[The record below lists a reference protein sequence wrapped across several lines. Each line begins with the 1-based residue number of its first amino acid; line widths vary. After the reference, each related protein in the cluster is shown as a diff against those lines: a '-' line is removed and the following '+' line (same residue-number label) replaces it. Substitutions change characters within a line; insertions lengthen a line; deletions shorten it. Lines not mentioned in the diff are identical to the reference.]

1 MSRAL
6 HLYDPFDSELCLIGA
21 PNDSALAQEITR
33 VIHFLEHAP
42 EVPLQDLAY
51 TCALSAR
58 HMPSVIAVVAT
69 SVGDLRDRLALAHK
83 KLVENAGRIRDKSG
97 TYFFRDR
104 LRPRGRIAFLFPG
117 AVSFYPDMLRDLC
130 LVFEECRSAFDEL
143 EEALQN
149 CDTGSFSPSDYVFPP
164 AACYRHDSDAFTANA
179 FSESFIAVHA
189 ANTAL
194 FRLFDRMGVTPDGLV
209 GFSGG
214 DFAAL
219 DVAGV
224 YGNLTRSKRIVFMR
238 EGYQMLNRLVD
249 RDDLPACIMLTVL
262 DASREIIDALIA
274 AYPGRMALAFFHSP
288 RQQSVALS
296 PEILREVTEA
306 LHKAGAKTMTVP
318 MDRPFSTPW
327 CSKVLPPIKQFLS
340 HWVRHVPKIPVY
352 SCATAARLPSQPRGI
367 LHLTADQWTTPVRF
381 DDTIRQMYADG
392 FRIFIELGAR
402 GNMTN
407 AIDETLKNQPHQ
419 AVAVNRIHRSGL
431 VQLHHALGMLA
442 AQGVQLDLTMLH
454 HHRRQR
460 VLDLDK
466 PLSVTVRADHEL
478 HLSAKLPTLSVFA
491 PSGELITAAT
501 TRAPAGQSKKALPA
515 STDKR
520 HLDFGADFPMLASA
534 DILDEQPGFVLEIAK
549 IITLEDYP
557 FLRDYALGTSQLSYA
572 NPTLKGLT
580 LLSLISG
587 LELMCEAARKL
598 VPRRRVAQVD
608 NLRSQRWVGF
618 ERGAVRLII
627 RAERVSWPDAQFA
640 AVKVQLRDDSPNSAF
655 TWPIIEATILLTAA
669 GTVSHPIQPPPLTN
683 PRPVNWSGHDIYPDR
698 LFHGEGLRIVRHVDL
713 WSEEGIDFEI
723 EVPGR
728 ADAVR
733 YTRIPLF
740 SIWPRLM
747 DGIVS
752 SFSLWRSHERFA
764 GAISMPFRARRII
777 FYASSFA
784 EGARL
789 RGYLRLISVT
799 PRSHVADIQISDGN
813 GNLLIHFRGWEELCE
828 RVPPEY
834 HQFILR
840 PSDKFLSRELPLSL
854 LGNPATP
861 VAASVVTDV
870 PFKIFENNQE
880 LWLKTLAFVLLAP
893 AEREEWLEMQGA
905 TSRRV
910 EWLFGRATA
919 KESVR
924 RFLQKYHQA
933 RWTAADIPV
942 WADDSGKP
950 HPLGP
955 WREHTSANIDLSI
968 AHTSKLIVAAVAANA
983 RIGIDIEAIGRDLTE
998 DFTKGVFTHEELEL
1012 AAHTGE
1018 APVAM
1023 LRFWCAK
1030 EAISKALGT
1039 GIRYSPKDLQIIS
1052 IDPGTGLI
1060 QIELRGQWIEAFKQ
1074 MKGRKNAIYS
1084 SLYEGHVFASC
1095 MLPSSVFE
1103 ND

>member
-1 MSRAL
+1 MNSDL

-21 PNDSALAQEITR
+21 ANDTALADEVKR

-42 EVPLQDLAY
+42 EVLLQDVAY

-58 HMPSVIAVVAT
+58 RMPSVIAVVAA
-69 SVGDLRDRLALAHK
+69 SVPDLRDRLTLAHK
-83 KLVENAGRIRDKSG
+83 KLVDNAGRIRDKSG

-104 LRPRGRIAFLFPG
+104 LCPRGRIAFLFPG

-130 LVFEECRSAFDEL
+130 LVFGECRGAFDEL
-143 EEALQN
+143 EEALQ
-149 CDTGSFSPSDYVFPP
+149 TEETQHFSPCDYVFPP
-164 AACYRHDSDAFTANA
+164 AACYRNDSDAFTANA

-194 FRLFDRMGVTPDGLV
+194 FRLFERMGVNPDGLV

-224 YGNLTRSKRIVFMR
+224 YGNLTRNKRILFMR
-238 EGYQMLNRLVD
+238 EGYQMLNRLVE
-249 RDDLPACIMLTVL
+249 REDLPACIMLSVI
-262 DASREIIDALIA
+262 DASRDLTDALIA
-274 AYPGRMALAFFHSP
+274 KYPGRMALSFFHSP

-296 PEILREVTEA
+296 PEIVKEVMA
-306 LHKAGAKTMTVP
+306 AFHKAGAKTMSVP
-318 MDRPFSTPW
+318 MDRPFNTPW
-327 CSKVLPPIKQFLS
+327 CSKALPSIKQFLS

-352 SCATAARLPSQPRGI
+352 SCATAARLPSQPRNI
-367 LHLTADQWTTPVRF
+367 LHITADQWSSPILF
-381 DDTIRQMYADG
+381 EATIRQMYEDG
-392 FRIFIELGAR
+392 FRVFIELGAR

-407 AIDETLKNQPHQ
+407 AIDETLKTQSHQ

-442 AQGVQLDLTMLH
+442 AQGVQLDLSMLH
-454 HHRRQR
+454 SHRRQR

-466 PLSVTVRADHEL
+466 PMSVSVRPENTL
-478 HLSAKLPTLSVFA
+478 RLSAQLPALTLFA
-491 PSGELITAAT
+491 PSGEFLSAT
-501 TRAPAGQSKKALPA
+501 RSAQEQTKKALPVI
-515 STDKR
+515 SDKR
-520 HLDFGADFPMLASA
+520 RIDFGADFPLLASA
-534 DILDEQPGFVLEIAK
+534 DILEEHPGVLLEIAK
-549 IITLEDYP
+549 VVTLEDYP

-572 NPTLKGLT
+572 NPDLKGLT
-580 LLSLISG
+580 ILSLITG
-587 LELMCEAARKL
+587 LEMMCEAARKL

-618 ERGAVRLII
+618 ERGAVRVII
-627 RAERVSWPDAQFA
+627 RADRTSWPDSQYA
-640 AVKVQLRDDSPNSAF
+640 AVKVQFRDDSPNSAY
-655 TWPIIEATILLTAA
+655 TRPIIEATILLTTT
-669 GTVSHPIQPPPLTN
+669 GTVNHPIQPPPLTN

-698 LFHGEGLRIVRHVDL
+698 LFQGTSLRIMRHVDL

-723 EVPGR
+723 EVPSR

-740 SIWPRLM
+740 SIWPMLM
-747 DGIVS
+747 DGVVS
-752 SFSLWRSHERFA
+752 SFSLWRSHEKFA
-764 GAISMPFRARRII
+764 GAISIPFRARRII
-777 FYASSFA
+777 FYASSFT
-784 EGARL
+784 EGMRL
-789 RGYLRLISVT
+789 RGYLRLTSVT
-799 PRSHVADIQISDGN
+799 PRSHSVDIQISDGN
-813 GNLLIHFRGWEELCE
+813 GNLLIHLKGWEELCE

-834 HQFILR
+834 HQFILH
-840 PSDKFLSRELPLSL
+840 PSEKFLTQELPLAL
-854 LGNPATP
+854 LGNPTSP

-880 LWLKTLAFVLLAP
+880 IWLKTLAYVLLAP
-893 AEREEWLEMQGA
+893 AERDEWLEMQGA

-910 EWLFGRATA
+910 EWLFGRAAA

-933 RWTAADIPV
+933 RWTAADIPI

-955 WREHTSANIDLSI
+955 WREHTAANIDLSI
-968 AHTSKLIVAAVAANA
+968 AHTSKLIVAAVAVNA

-998 DFTKGVFTHEELEL
+998 DFTKGVFTHEELEQ
-1012 AAHTGE
+1012 AAKTGE
-1018 APVAM
+1018 APTAM

-1039 GIRYSPKDLQIIS
+1039 GIRYSPKDLHIIS
-1052 IDPGTGLI
+1052 VDPVSGEV
-1060 QIELRGQWIEAFKQ
+1060 QIELLGQWLEAFKHL
-1074 MKGRKNAIYS
+1074 KGRRNVIYT
-1084 SLYEGHVFASC
+1084 SLFAGHVFASC
-1095 MLPSSVFE
+1095 MLPASLFE
-1103 ND
+1103 GD